1 MQALKESVKDHQQVE
16 TSSQF
21 TNEDPKQKDDY
32 NQAVQHALDIIN
44 QATNPTLDQSQIEQA
59 TQAVINAKD
68 QLHGEQKLAQDKQLA
83 NETIDHLQHLNAA
96 QRQALQAQINQLPTR
111 DEVAQKVAQAEA
123 LDESMK
129 ALRDIIQ
136 DHQQVESSSPFIN
149 EDSLEQNAYT
159 NAIQQTEALI
169 NQTDHPTLDR
179 TQVQQLTQAVTNA
192 KDHLHGDEKLQNDKQ
207 LAVNNLNQL
216 SGLNDAQR
224 DAFESQIN
232 QAPTR
237 NMVAESIAQANALNQ
252 AMVSLRNAIQNE
264 PQVESSSQFINED
277 TPEQEAYKQAVSNA
291 KAIINETT
299 NPIMDK
305 AQVDQTLQEVN
316 DAIANLHGDQK
327 LAQAQQ
333 QAIIGLDGLN
343 NLNHD
348 QLESAKD
355 AVNQAPTRND
365 VAQIVQTANQLDQ
378 AMGRL
383 KDVMNQAN
391 RESVEPNYTEAS
403 TDKQHAFN
411 LALTNA
417 SHITDTQSGPNATQ
431 TEVENAI
438 TSLQQAM
445 NDLDGNARVTLS
457 LIHI

>member
-1 MQALKESVKDHQQVE
+1 M
-16 TSSQF
+16 
-21 TNEDPKQKDDY
+21 
-32 NQAVQHALDIIN
+32 
-44 QATNPTLDQSQIEQA
+44 
-59 TQAVINAKD
+59 
-68 QLHGEQKLAQDKQLA
+68 
-83 NETIDHLQHLNAA
+83 
-96 QRQALQAQINQLPTR
+96 
-111 DEVAQKVAQAEA
+111 
-123 LDESMK
+123 
-129 ALRDIIQ
+129 
-136 DHQQVESSSPFIN
+136 
-149 EDSLEQNAYT
+149 
-159 NAIQQTEALI
+159 
-169 NQTDHPTLDR
+169 DR
-179 TQVQQLTQAVTNA
+179 TQVQQLTEAVTNA
-192 KDHLHGDEKLQNDKQ
+192 KNHLHGDEKLQNDKQ

-237 NMVAESIAQANALNQ
+237 NMVAESISQANALNQ

-305 AQVDQTLQEVN
+305 AQVDETLQEVN

-365 VAQIVQTANQLDQ
+365 VAQIVQSANQLDQ

-383 KDVMNQAN
+383 KD
-391 RESVEPNYTEAS
+391 
-403 TDKQHAFN
+403 
-411 LALTNA
+411 
-417 SHITDTQSGPNATQ
+417 
-431 TEVENAI
+431 
-438 TSLQQAM
+438 
-445 NDLDGNARVTLS
+445 
-457 LIHI
+457 